1 MAPIAAL
8 ATVLAIGLVSTAR
21 ADAQSASASSPSS
34 QTESAVEQ
42 PVFRLGDAAKPFA
55 WSTVVGDFN
64 RDGRADVAVADRTR
78 GRAGRY
84 AYHLEFAIAGRAAQ
98 RVTFESSQSA
108 LTIRLADVDR
118 DHDDDIVVMAPLS
131 GETVS
136 VWLNDG
142 EGRFSAASAPLSL
155 PMVSGTAS
163 LAAANE
169 TGSAVAI
176 VPSSR
181 RLHEALRPGA
191 VAIAATYDLYGVT
204 APTDFVFRAHPSLT
218 RLRPR
223 APPSAAP
230 AVPVIL

>member
-8 ATVLAIGLVSTAR
+8 ATVLAIGLVSPAR
-21 ADAQSASASSPSS
+21 ADAQSAGVSSPSS
-34 QTESAVEQ
+34 QTGPAVDQ
-42 PVFRLGDAAKPFA
+42 PVFRLGDAARPFG

-84 AYHLEFAIAGRAAQ
+84 AYHLEFAVAGRTAQ
-98 RVTFESSQSA
+98 RVTFESSQST

-118 DHDDDIVVMAPLS
+118 DHDDDIVVVAPLS

-142 EGRFSAASAPLSL
+142 DGRFSAASAPLSL
-155 PMVSGTAS
+155 PIVSGTTS

-176 VPSSR
+176 VPSGR
-181 RLHEALRPGA
+181 RLHDARRPGA
-191 VAIAATYDLYGVT
+191 IAIAAPSDICDVT
-204 APTDFVFRAHPSLT
+204 APSGPVFRAHPSLT

-230 AVPVIL
+230 AVSVIL